1 MGDSRQQLVVV
12 QRLAEPSN
20 PVPTPKQDVG
30 HVPEPLQG
38 QQRAGTSSGTR
49 VTPDAPLPSQRPQL
63 CRIHVLPS
71 CGTVPKAA
79 DAEGLVQPKKTRVNQ
94 PSRGNA
100 AEAARWVFWPRSPG
114 GMEHPPAQRHPRDG
128 TSAQTQPWGSG
139 EGVSQVN
146 PSRNYSLNIPIP

>member
-79 DAEGLVQPKKTRVNQ
+79 DAEGLVQSKKTGLISPPEETPLRLPDGCFGHDLPAGWSIHRPNGI
-94 PSRGNA
+94 RGMGHLHKH
-100 AEAARWVFWPRSPG
+100 SPG
-114 GMEHPPAQRHPRDG
+114 AQGKESLKSTPAEI
-128 TSAQTQPWGSG
+128 TA
-139 EGVSQVN
+139 
-146 PSRNYSLNIPIP
+146 